1 MRLSNQA
8 VGAIMMA
15 LQNAILKEQDI
26 TETLREFEIGV
37 SEENELG
44 VNNPPTVSGMEKDNE
59 EG

>member
-15 LQNAILKEQDI
+15 LQDAILNEKDI
-26 TETLREFEIGV
+26 TETLRKFEVGV
-37 SEENELG
+37 SKEDELV
-44 VNNPPTVSGMEKDNE
+44 VNNPPTVSGMESSNE